1 MARIPKFLLVM
12 LVAAPGLAA
21 QSDSDAMSKAMA
33 QGDLFE
39 SKHKYDL
46 ALDAYHKADKLAH
59 HENANCY
66 LKLAS
71 VERKL
76 GDFSSALDDTKKA
89 IKVSGDD
96 KTTAIKAHTM
106 RAILLVR
113 QSGKPTDKK
122 LREAEDDMR
131 QAIALDSQ
139 QALSHFNL
147 GTILMK
153 QERDADGI
161 AELNQSLA
169 IPGLDQK
176 TAAEA
181 RKFIASP
188 IRAREPFAPDFNFV
202 AKENEPIS
210 NATLRGKV
218 VLLEFWGTWC
228 PPCRE
233 SIPTVKNVKKK
244 FASRGFEL
252 VGISSDDDEDVWRTF
267 VESKQMDWH
276 EYIDLSGDVLRAFN
290 IDSFPTY
297 IVLDK
302 DGVIRYRQSGFGDA
316 TEGDLEDAINKAL
329 KRNSDPALAK
339 AVATSAKEETKQETV
354 PIMGKSDEP
363 KGAPA
368 ESSGADRPFGIEA
381 WTVGGNVY
389 TNDALSMTY
398 EFPKGWSAAKAESV
412 HELNVKA
419 EAAAKASI
427 LQQHPE
433 MAQHMNVMMPLTVF
447 YASKRGEGNP
457 QRLSLPCIRINATP
471 ARMSQLSLETFQ
483 KMADNMAVASSAK
496 VMGPASKYE
505 VKEHAFLRVD
515 MERNVG
521 GTRLYQAYVQTL
533 SDDYLLTVE
542 IYATSADEL
551 EKIGDTLQAMVIK
564 DDE

>member
-46 ALDAYHKADKLAH
+46 ALDAYHKADKLAR

-218 VLLEFWGTWC
+218 VLLDFWGTWC

-244 FASRGFEL
+244 FANKGFEL

-276 EYIDLSGDVLRAFN
+276 EYIDLSGEVLQAFN

-339 AVATSAKEETKQETV
+339 AVATSAKEETETV
-354 PIMGKSDEP
+354 PIRGKSDEP

-368 ESSGADRPFGIEA
+368 ESFGAGRPFGIEA

-389 TNDALSMTY
+389 TNEALSMTY

-433 MAQHMNVMMPLTVF
+433 MAQHVNVMMPVTVF